1 MECAPLRLWTA
12 RAEFAS
18 HLHRFADGRSRRC
31 GLNRI
36 ALVRVRGKQRWRCL
50 EPENATT
57 AEFQERDLAE
67 RDLPPASNDP
77 VKYYVSGDNA
87 IEATEG
93 LLKVASTATIL
104 EDNAP
109 EAPAF
114 LQDDDSTNLVEEM
127 RQIFAFAGPALGIW
141 LSGPIMSLI
150 DTSVVGITSSI
161 ELAAL
166 GPGTVV
172 CDGLGYCFLF
182 LSVAISNLVAI
193 SLAKKDETEAANH
206 LARFLFVAV
215 SCGVVMFTVIKLSS
229 RTMLHAFVGG
239 NTAVI
244 PAAACYV
251 DIRAFAWPAVLV
263 TMVGQGASLGMQD
276 SVSPLKVLAVVSLI
290 NAVGDVLLCTF
301 LGYGIAGAAWA
312 TMLAQYVG
320 GFLTLKSLKDKG
332 YDPLAIKVPRMEDLA
347 QMIKITGPV
356 LLTML
361 SKVAF
366 YTSITF
372 FATSLGAVTLAA
384 HQVMVGVFSLFSV
397 WGEPLAQTAQSFMPG
412 LLCGGQ
418 HKQARRLLQKLLA
431 SGVVLGIASAV
442 VGISIPV
449 FLPQLFT
456 NDSAIIE
463 KMHTV
468 VTPFFFSI
476 ALTPPALALEGTLLA
491 SGDLNFL
498 GINMA
503 FAFVCGTVLMLVF
516 HKLGFGLSSCWW
528 TMVLFQMSRFIASF
542 SRLTSSK
549 NILNNI

>member
-1 MECAPLRLWTA
+1 
-12 RAEFAS
+12 
-18 HLHRFADGRSRRC
+18 
-31 GLNRI
+31 
-36 ALVRVRGKQRWRCL
+36 
-50 EPENATT
+50 
-57 AEFQERDLAE
+57 
-67 RDLPPASNDP
+67 
-77 VKYYVSGDNA
+77 
-87 IEATEG
+87 
-93 LLKVASTATIL
+93 
-104 EDNAP
+104 
-109 EAPAF
+109 
-114 LQDDDSTNLVEEM
+114 
-127 RQIFAFAGPALGIW
+127 
-141 LSGPIMSLI
+141 
-150 DTSVVGITSSI
+150 
-161 ELAAL
+161 
-166 GPGTVV
+166 
-172 CDGLGYCFLF
+172 
-182 LSVAISNLVAI
+182 
-193 SLAKKDETEAANH
+193 
-206 LARFLFVAV
+206 
-215 SCGVVMFTVIKLSS
+215 MFTVIKILS

-312 TMLAQYVG
+312 TMLVQYVG
-320 GFLTLKSLKDKG
+320 GFLMLKSLKDKG

-372 FATSLGAVTLAA
+372 FATSLGTVTLAA

-397 WGEPLAQTAQSFMPG
+397 SGEPLAQTAQSFMPG

-418 HKQARRLLQKLLA
+418 QKQASLMHLARRLLQKLLV
-431 SGVVLGIASAV
+431 SGVVLGVASAV
-442 VGISIPV
+442 
-449 FLPQLFT
+449 
-456 NDSAIIE
+456 
-463 KMHTV
+463 MHTV

-498 GINMA
+498 GPNMA
-503 FAFVCGTVLMLVF
+503 FAFVCRTVLMLVF

-528 TMVLFQMSRFIASF
+528 TMVVFQMSRFIASF